1 MTNEERRES
10 QDLGQ
15 DPYVEKLRPDPS
27 QPPEAV
33 RILEGFLG
41 ESDREGYRRLYFTRE
56 LDYYMEFRAEDV
68 VFTERIPP
76 DQPPFLGQ
84 QATTVGIR
92 RDATIEYARTRA
104 PRPVDEFDLDIRL
117 ATAEGFGEFLRRP
130 KDCTG
135 SRTGCLPA
143 LEGEGMLRP
152 RETRWLTWCMC

>member
-1 MTNEERRES
+1 MVAKLLRWFEEFIGNSSRSAYIGAWVERWIPRKVVGRRKIMANEERRES

-68 VFTERIPP
+68 VF
-76 DQPPFLGQ
+76 
-84 QATTVGIR
+84 
-92 RDATIEYARTRA
+92 
-104 PRPVDEFDLDIRL
+104 
-117 ATAEGFGEFLRRP
+117 
-130 KDCTG
+130 
-135 SRTGCLPA
+135 
-143 LEGEGMLRP
+143 
-152 RETRWLTWCMC
+152 